1 MFYGRLKG
9 DGKDRLIE
17 ALNTLNE
24 LCGPMYASDNMVC
37 LQRSGNFRNDTRFV
51 DAVKRQAL
59 SKQDL
64 SLGWRLHTLV
74 WAAQSVQHLEG
85 DFVECGVWKGFCF
98 GVLTDYLNFKEQ
110 DRDLYLYDTYAGIPE
125 EYNSEKRNNRPYQD
139 AIAEDPDHIYN
150 TVTKRFEAYDNVKVV
165 RGIVPDSFAEAC
177 PEKIALLHI
186 DMNSAASEIAALNAL
201 FDKVV
206 PGGMIVFDD
215 YGWTGYKAQMVAED
229 KFMQDR
235 GHTILELPTGQG
247 LVVKH

>member
-1 MFYGRLKG
+1 MFYGRLQG
-9 DGKDRLIE
+9 DAKDRLVE

-24 LCGPMYASDNMVC
+24 LCGPMYAADNLVC
-37 LQRSGNFRNDTRFV
+37 LQRTANFRHDTRFV
-51 DAVKRQAL
+51 DVVKRQAH

-98 GVLTDYLNFKEQ
+98 GVLTDYLDFKSQ
-110 DRDLYLYDTYAGIPE
+110 ARNLYLYDTYAGIPE
-125 EYNSEKRNNRPYQD
+125 GYNSEHRNNQPYER
-139 AIAEDPDHIYN
+139 ALENDPDRIYN
-150 TVTKRFEAYDNVKVV
+150 TVVERFQSFDNVHVV
-165 RGIVPDSFAEAC
+165 RGIVPDSFQETC
-177 PEKIALLHI
+177 PDKIALLHI
-186 DMNSAASEIAALNAL
+186 DMNSAASEVAALEAL

-206 PGGMIVFDD
+206 PGGMSVFDD
-215 YGWTGYKAQMVAED
+215 YGWTGYRAQMVAED
-229 KFMQDR
+229 KFMKDR